1 MQLTGTN
8 SSIDLIVLII
18 NIHQAH
24 PMDEFDSFFSL
35 TPNSLR
41 EWLREGAVQTATASR
56 PCEHKSVRSAT
67 D

>member
-35 TPNSLR
+35 TPYSLR
-41 EWLREGAVQTATASR
+41 EWLREGGLTAGMPRMLKDGTALR
-56 PCEHKSVRSAT
+56 R
-67 D
+67 